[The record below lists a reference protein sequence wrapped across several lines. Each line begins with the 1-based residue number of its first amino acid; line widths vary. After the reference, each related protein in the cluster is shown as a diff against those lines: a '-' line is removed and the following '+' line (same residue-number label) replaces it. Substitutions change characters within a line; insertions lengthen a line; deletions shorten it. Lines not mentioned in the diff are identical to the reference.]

1 MGFQRWFFDL
11 LDRGPAPEVDP
22 DAQVEVA
29 TVPLF
34 DGPRLV
40 CELEAQGIRASGVES
55 FSIVT
60 DTRSLMRI
68 TVRRDDVVAA
78 RAIADRFR

>member
-1 MGFQRWFFDL
+1 MGFRRWFFDL

-29 TVPLF
+29 MVPLF

-40 CELEAQGIRASGVES
+40 SELEAHGIHAIGVES

-68 TVRRDDVVAA
+68 TVRQDDLAAA
-78 RAIADRFR
+78 RAIADTFR

>member
-1 MGFQRWFFDL
+1 MGLRRWFFDL
-11 LDRGPAPEVDP
+11 LDRGQAPDVDP

-40 CELEAQGIRASGVES
+40 AELEAHGIDAVGIES
-55 FSIVT
+55 FSVVT

-68 TVRRDDVVAA
+68 TVRHADLAA
-78 RAIADRFR
+78 AHAIADAFR

>member
-1 MGFQRWFFDL
+1 MGLRRWFFDL
-11 LDRGPAPEVDP
+11 LARGPAPDVDP

-29 TVPLF
+29 TVALF

-40 CELEAQGIRASGVES
+40 AELEAHGIDAVGIES

-60 DTRSLMRI
+60 DTRSLMRVA
-68 TVRRDDVVAA
+68 VRHADLAAA
-78 RAIADRFR
+78 RAVVDAFR

>member
-1 MGFQRWFFDL
+1 MGLRRWFFEL
-11 LDRGPAPEVDP
+11 LDRGEAPEVDT

-40 CELEAQGIRASGVES
+40 AELQAHGIDAVGIES
-55 FSIVT
+55 FSVVT

-68 TVRRDDVVAA
+68 TVRHADLAAA
-78 RAIADRFR
+78 RAIADAFN